1 MEFVDILNLM
11 HVTTMVRVEMTIFSM
26 KFSTE
31 HPAGYFLDKA
41 KDNNDLLERNIER
54 MYAVENTLVVTLK

>member
-1 MEFVDILNLM
+1 MEFVDILNLV

-26 KFSTE
+26 KFSTD

-41 KDNNDLLERNIER
+41 KDNNQCH
-54 MYAVENTLVVTLK
+54 LVRFVSR